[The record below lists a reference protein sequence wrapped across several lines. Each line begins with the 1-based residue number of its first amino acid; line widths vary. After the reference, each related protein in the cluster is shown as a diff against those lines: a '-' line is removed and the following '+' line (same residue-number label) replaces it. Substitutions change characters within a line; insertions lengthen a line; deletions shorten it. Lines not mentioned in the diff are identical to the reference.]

1 VIMMNPLNKDMG
13 CLRTSLLPGLL
24 KAADLNIKHSSTDLR
39 IFELGHVHLTSDKIS
54 TGVEERKYLSGIV
67 VGDIIGENVHSNP
80 KAEDLFSLKGY
91 LTALFEKKLS
101 MRIEINNTIDSLGF
115 ELARSVTIN
124 RQEIGKMG
132 RISSDWIDSM
142 GLNLGTVYGFEL
154 NLEPLK
160 KMFGSKRSFKKV
172 SPYPKIVRDLNLVM
186 KEEQEVG
193 SIMEIFHKKGKKLL
207 INSKPVNI
215 FTDEDTIGKN
225 MKSVTFSLVFQN
237 PSKTLEDKD
246 VNPIIDEIIRVAEND
261 FNAKLRS

>member
-1 VIMMNPLNKDMG
+1 
-13 CLRTSLLPGLL
+13 
-24 KAADLNIKHSSTDLR
+24 
-39 IFELGHVHLTSDKIS
+39 
-54 TGVEERKYLSGIV
+54 
-67 VGDIIGENVHSNP
+67 
-80 KAEDLFSLKGY
+80 
-91 LTALFEKKLS
+91 

-115 ELARSVTIN
+115 ELARSVSIN

-142 GLNLGTVYGFEL
+142 GLNLETVYGFEL

-172 SPYPKIVRDLNLVM
+172 SPYPKIVRNLNLVM

-246 VNPIIDEIIRVAEND
+246 VNPIIDEIIRVAENN